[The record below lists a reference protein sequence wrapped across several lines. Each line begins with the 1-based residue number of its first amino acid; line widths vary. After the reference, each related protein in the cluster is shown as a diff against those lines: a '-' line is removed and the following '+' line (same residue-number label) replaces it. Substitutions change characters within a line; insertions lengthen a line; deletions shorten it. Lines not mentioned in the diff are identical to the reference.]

1 MPDSADAL
9 DPVVTA
15 VRALLEQGEDGNRA
29 VIHRGPAWF
38 VLHAARGGTQVRIE
52 AASKA
57 LLAVDLGLDLER
69 VQLLR
74 ARGYAVPQ
82 GARVL
87 ARDADA
93 DPVAIARELLTL
105 FEQVYGQAGP
115 VQIELALGPVDD
127 TANPELLQAMRTSS
141 RDKKMSTRNAL
152 YRQLLRARL
161 LLPVT
166 DTGNPRRFGDISG
179 WDTFAV
185 FTDLGA
191 LRRYDPRVGLYR
203 VLGGRTLFP
212 SLMDTRIGSLL
223 INPKGQVGGEL
234 YRNEVQTLA
243 NAVRGRGSR

>member
-1 MPDSADAL
+1 MPDSDNVL
-9 DPVVTA
+9 DPIVAA
-15 VRALLEQGEDGNRA
+15 VRALSEQGQDGNR
-29 VIHRGPAWF
+29 VVVSRGLAWF
-38 VLHAARGGTQVRIE
+38 VLHGQRGGDSVHIE

-57 LLAVDLGLDLER
+57 LLPAEVGLDLER
-69 VQLLR
+69 VQGLR

-87 ARDADA
+87 SRRADA
-93 DPVAIARELLTL
+93 DPDAIAQELLTL
-105 FEQVYGQAGP
+105 FEQVYRQAGA
-115 VQIELALGPVDD
+115 VGIELSLGPLDT
-127 TANPELLQAMRTSS
+127 TANPDLVAAMRASS
-141 RDKKMSTRNAL
+141 RDKQNSTRNAL
-152 YRQLLRARL
+152 YRQLLRADL

-166 DTGNPRRFGDISG
+166 DTGNPRRFGEISG

-191 LRRYDPRVGLYR
+191 LRRHDPRVGLYR

-234 YRNEVQTLA
+234 YRNEVQTIA
-243 NAVRGRGSR
+243 NAVRGRRSR